1 MTEMRLAMNEE
12 QFVNIDLN
20 DDNICGVCK
29 LETAREMLSFC
40 HVCFELS
47 IEGVARANL
56 LHTESMR
63 GHRECFEKFHLI
75 ANQELPRPKVLK
87 STYRDVKDILSRKI
101 SQIVQYAQNQ
111 HTHADL
117 QDCRPGQIKVH
128 DPEPS
133 LFTAHLPQLNSS
145 QLPRYSPSWLDGS
158 SPGYSECRQGILEQD
173 AQGDFPL
180 GLLGAA
186 ADRFQGGNIHW
197 STEELRKG
205 SETQIAM
212 GNRSVEARCH
222 RHYAKE
228 ELSGMSVDDLV
239 PLNEQLLK
247 QIKVV
252 FEDLAQELE
261 KKDSLASELHV
272 RYIAIE
278 QLFKNRA
285 KLPWLRV
292 GRGGI
297 KPSAP
302 LDN

>member
-1 MTEMRLAMNEE
+1 MNEE

-20 DDNICGVCK
+20 DDDICGVCK
-29 LETAREMLSFC
+29 LETAKEMLSFC

-47 IEGVARANL
+47 IEGVARSNL
-56 LHTESMR
+56 LHTESVR
-63 GHRECFEKFHLI
+63 GHRQCFEKYHLI
-75 ANQELPRPKVLK
+75 ANQDLGRPKVSK
-87 STYRDVKDILSRKI
+87 STYKDVKEILSRKI

-111 HTHADL
+111 QSEADL
-117 QDCRPGQIKVH
+117 RDCRRAEVGGR
-128 DPEPS
+128 DPEPA
-133 LFTAHLPQLNSS
+133 LFRTHFPQLNGS
-145 QLPRYSPSWLDGS
+145 QLPRYSPRWLDGAA
-158 SPGYSECRQGILEQD
+158 PGYSECSRGILERD
-173 AQGDFPL
+173 PQGGFRL
-180 GLLGAA
+180 GMLGAA
-186 ADRFQGGNIHW
+186 AARFHGDDLRWSAEGLGQG
-197 STEELRKG
+197 TEARPA
-205 SETQIAM
+205 TR
-212 GNRSVEARCH
+212 NRSSEARHH
-222 RHYAKE
+222 RLYTQQ
-228 ELSGMSVDDLV
+228 ELGDMAVDELV

-285 KLPWLRV
+285 KLPWLQV

-297 KPSAP
+297 KPSVP

>member
-1 MTEMRLAMNEE
+1 MNEE

-29 LETAREMLSFC
+29 LETAKEMLSFC

-47 IEGVARANL
+47 IEGVARTNL

-75 ANQELPRPKVLK
+75 ANQELPRSKASK

-111 HTHADL
+111 PSHADL
-117 QDCRPGQIKVH
+117 RDCRQGQVKGQE
-128 DPEPS
+128 PEPG
-133 LFTAHLPQLNSS
+133 LFRTHLPQLSNS
-145 QLPRYSPSWLDGS
+145 QLPRYSPRWLDGS
-158 SPGYSECRQGILEQD
+158 SPGYSECRQGVLEQD
-173 AQGDFPL
+173 AAGDFRL
-180 GLLGAA
+180 GILGAA
-186 ADRFQGGNIHW
+186 ASRFRGGDIRW
-197 STEELRKG
+197 STEGLG
-205 SETQIAM
+205 QGTETQLAM
-212 GNRSVEARCH
+212 GSCSMEARCH
-222 RHYAKE
+222 RHYTQE
-228 ELSGMSVDDLV
+228 ELSAMSVDDLL

-285 KLPWLRV
+285 KLPWLRL
-292 GRGGI
+292 GRGGF